1 MTFWK
6 GSWRGSQEDSR
17 KKEEGCVQDPEE
29 EKAAEFRASRVERS
43 KVSRTSNK
51 SSANSGPTGWDN
63 RDMVWSGY
71 DQKLLQTHLC
81 HLLDV

>member
-29 EKAAEFRASRVERS
+29 EKAAGFRASRVERS

-51 SSANSGPTGWDN
+51 PKAGRFCQLG
-63 RDMVWSGY
+63 
-71 DQKLLQTHLC
+71 THRVGQQGHGVEWL
-81 HLLDV
+81 